1 MADILI
7 AQYKE
12 KEFKRL
18 TDYCLNLMSVIEVGL
33 NIDSVSRGLYN
44 EDKEVWV
51 PSTPEIEKLSS
62 ALFELRSNI
71 LTSEE
76 RELLSEKK

>member
-12 KEFKRL
+12 KEFERL

-33 NIDSVSRGLYN
+33 NVNSQSRGI
-44 EDKEVWV
+44 DPGKGVWV

-76 RELLSEKK
+76 RELLNEKR